1 MNINKIQ
8 SSKIDSINFDKLAF
22 GQTFTDHMFI
32 CRFREGKWQEPEI
45 KPYGSLT
52 LDPASSVF
60 HYGQAVF
67 EGMKAFKD
75 DQNQVW
81 LFRPEENFKR
91 INRSAKRLQIP
102 EFPESYFFEG
112 LNTLLSMDSA
122 WIRPG
127 KGNSLYIRPFV
138 FASQASVQ
146 ASAAN
151 EYVFI
156 IICAPVKSY
165 YTGGEINV
173 LIAEEYSRAANGG
186 VGFAKAA
193 GNYAAQFYP
202 TSEALKNGFQQII
215 WTDAD
220 SHEHIEEAGTMNIF
234 FKINNTLVT
243 APTNDRILDGIT
255 RKSIIALAKHNGIS
269 VEERPVKVQEIK
281 DAHQAGT
288 LEEVFGTGTAVVVLP
303 ISSFS
308 HQKQVYKLPKTTPL
322 ADSLKEQ
329 LMDIQYNLAEDP
341 FEWRRGI
348 H

>member
-1 MNINKIQ
+1 MNISKAQ
-8 SSKIDSINFDKLAF
+8 TSKINSIDFDKLAF
-22 GQTFTDHMFI
+22 GKTFTDHMFI
-32 CRFREGKWQEPEI
+32 CRYQDGKWQDPEI
-45 KPYGSLT
+45 KPYQSLT
-52 LDPASSVF
+52 LDPSSSVF

-75 DQNQVW
+75 DQDQIW

-91 INRSAKRLQIP
+91 INRSANRLQIP

-112 LNTLLSMDSA
+112 LNTLLSMDKD
-122 WIRPG
+122 WIKPG

-151 EYVFI
+151 EYFFM

-202 TSEALKNGFQQII
+202 TSEALKDGFQQII
-215 WTDAD
+215 WTDAN
-220 SHEHIEEAGTMNIF
+220 SHQYLEEAGTMNMF
-234 FKINNTLVT
+234 FKINNTLIT
-243 APTNDRILDGIT
+243 SPTNDRILDGIT
-255 RKSIIALAKHNGIS
+255 RKSIIDLAKHSGLS
-269 VEERPVKVQEIK
+269 VEERPIKVQEIK

-303 ISSFS
+303 INSFS
-308 HQKQVYKLPKTTPL
+308 HQKQVYKLPKETPL
-322 ADSLKEQ
+322 ANSLKEK
-329 LMDIQYNLAEDP
+329 LLDIQYNLAEDP

-348 H
+348 N

>member
-1 MNINKIQ
+1 M
-8 SSKIDSINFDKLAF
+8 
-22 GQTFTDHMFI
+22 
-32 CRFREGKWQEPEI
+32 
-45 KPYGSLT
+45 
-52 LDPASSVF
+52 
-60 HYGQAVF
+60 
-67 EGMKAFKD
+67 
-75 DQNQVW
+75 
-81 LFRPEENFKR
+81 
-91 INRSAKRLQIP
+91 
-102 EFPESYFFEG
+102 
-112 LNTLLSMDSA
+112 
-122 WIRPG
+122 
-127 KGNSLYIRPFV
+127 
-138 FASQASVQ
+138 
-146 ASAAN
+146 
-151 EYVFI
+151 
-156 IICAPVKSY
+156 
-165 YTGGEINV
+165 
-173 LIAEEYSRAANGG
+173 
-186 VGFAKAA
+186 
-193 GNYAAQFYP
+193 
-202 TSEALKNGFQQII
+202 
-215 WTDAD
+215 
-220 SHEHIEEAGTMNIF
+220 EEAGTMNIF